1 MSVNIFKSFAVAGV
15 GNTVGMP
22 IVKSLLARNTRL
34 IVLTRPS
41 SKKRFPE
48 GVKTVPVDYSDTSAL
63 AAALRENAV
72 DVVISTLSGE
82 GLHAQYKL
90 SDAAKAAGV
99 KLFVP
104 SEFGM
109 PTRGATEGILGEK
122 SKLADYVQS
131 IDLPITRV
139 YNGLYQEFLP
149 FMVGMPEAG
158 KFLIKGNGNE
168 PLSLTAIP
176 DVGEYLAYVLTT
188 LPPEQL
194 NNVELRI
201 QGERSTLRELSKL
214 YDVPVEFVDSIPK
227 DIPRAD
233 EREWLQAYTAK
244 GAMSTGYD
252 ITAGRDDPALAGSAN
267 RLFPGFHFKTVKE
280 TLAL

>member
-1 MSVNIFKSFAVAGV
+1 MSTNTFKSFAVAGV

-22 IVKSLLARNTRL
+22 IVKSLLSRNAQV

-41 SKKRFPE
+41 SKKSFPD
-48 GVKTVPVDYSDTSAL
+48 GVKTVPVDYSDTKAL
-63 AAALRENAV
+63 VAALRENSV

-90 SDAAKAAGV
+90 ADAAKAAGV

-109 PTRGATEGILGEK
+109 PTRGATEGQLAEK
-122 SKLADYVQS
+122 SKLADYAQS
-131 IDLPITRV
+131 IGLPITRV

-158 KFLIKGNGNE
+158 KFLIKGSGNE
-168 PLSLTAIP
+168 ALSLTAMS

-194 NNVELRI
+194 SNAELRI

-214 YDVPVEFVDSIPK
+214 YDVPVKSVDSIPK

-267 RLFPGFHFKTVKE
+267 RLFPGFRFKTVKE

>member
-1 MSVNIFKSFAVAGV
+1 MSTNTFKSFAVAGV

-22 IVKSLLARNTRL
+22 IVKSLLSRNAQV

-41 SKKRFPE
+41 SKKSFPD
-48 GVKTVPVDYSDTSAL
+48 GNS
-63 AAALRENAV
+63 V

-90 SDAAKAAGV
+90 ADAAKAAGV

-109 PTRGATEGILGEK
+109 PTRGATEGQLAEK
-122 SKLADYVQS
+122 SKLADYAQS
-131 IDLPITRV
+131 IGLPITRV

-149 FMVGMPEAG
+149 FT
-158 KFLIKGNGNE
+158 GN
-168 PLSLTAIP
+168 A
-176 DVGEYLAYVLTT
+176 
-188 LPPEQL
+188 
-194 NNVELRI
+194 ELRI

-233 EREWLQAYTAK
+233 EREWLQAYTAE
-244 GAMSTGYD
+244 
-252 ITAGRDDPALAGSAN
+252 GRDEHGLRHHCG
-267 RLFPGFHFKTVKE
+267 
-280 TLAL
+280 